1 MNTKFLGTLLVLA
14 GLTVSSVFATSKLSD
29 FEFENKTNQSLMFKT
44 NGSASVKIKT
54 GEIFHADMSG
64 DTCFKPFTVSTK
76 DKSAS
81 LTIRPSQN
89 DCHRVMASD
98 DTSAHSIY
106 NKFDIHMK
114 SNKLVVNGTA
124 FFNPFKK

>member
-1 MNTKFLGTLLVLA
+1 MNTKFLGALLVLA
-14 GLTVSSVFATSKLSD
+14 GLSAVSICAKSKMSD
-29 FEFENKTNQSLMFKT
+29 FEFANKTDQSLMFKT
-44 NGSASVKIKT
+44 TGSASVKIRK

-64 DTCFKPFTVSTK
+64 DDCFKTFTVSTK
-76 DKSAS
+76 DKSSS

-89 DCHRVMASD
+89 DCHKVMVSD

-114 SNKLVVNGTA
+114 NDRLVVNGTA
-124 FFNPFKK
+124 FFNPFKN